1 MIDNFEQIMSL
12 LYFASEDDFYHLQV
26 IKRKK
31 EHPELGSNSLV
42 IKTYYI
48 KSKEHLNKVGPEIV
62 ALCEFHGAR
71 AYINLNRRSF
81 EKIAFH
87 TLKKI
92 TDQIMNRDFRS
103 VRKAYESVCGTYS
116 NEPEKRW
123 ILDLDGVETPSPIMM
138 AYIDYRCEPIAQE
151 ADDGKCITVVPTK
164 NGIHLI
170 TKPFNIQKFKEIY
183 PEVEIHKDNPTL
195 LFAV

>member
-48 KSKEHLNKVGPEIV
+48 KSKEHLDKVGPEVV

-92 TDQIMNRDFRS
+92 TDQIMNRDFKS
-103 VRKAYESVCGTYS
+103 VRKAYESICGTYS

-138 AYIDYRCEPIAQE
+138 AYIDHRCEPIAQ
-151 ADDGKCITVVPTK
+151 DVGDGKCITVVPTK

-170 TKPFNIQKFKEIY
+170 TKPFNIQKFKEVY

-195 LFAV
+195 LFAS